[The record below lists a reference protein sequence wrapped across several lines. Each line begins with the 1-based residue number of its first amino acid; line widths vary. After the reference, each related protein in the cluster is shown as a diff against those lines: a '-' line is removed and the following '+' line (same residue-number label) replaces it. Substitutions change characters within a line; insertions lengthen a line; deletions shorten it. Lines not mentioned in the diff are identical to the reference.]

1 MFSSSKREPSEE
13 ERKSTLKSKQPKED
27 IIVEPRSP
35 QSTSLAFVNYADSP
49 KFVKENPNAP
59 LFPSNPEVLSEE
71 GLTSFTVANRERGTL
86 SEEEKK
92 EYHKQSHFK

>member
-1 MFSSSKREPSEE
+1 
-13 ERKSTLKSKQPKED
+13 
-27 IIVEPRSP
+27 
-35 QSTSLAFVNYADSP
+35 
-49 KFVKENPNAP
+49 

-71 GLTSFTVANRERGTL
+71 GLTSFTVANREKGTL